1 MQIIVVRP
9 PKVLRGILKLMFG
22 VKTIPEAE

>member
-22 VKTIPEAE
+22 VKTIPESE